1 MKLDSTSLPRLL
13 SAEDTAGG
21 ALPVRDSLT
30 GDPVPSNHNLSME
43 STPTFHGEVC
53 TTLALSFLGKKRILG
68 FVACDPGSAGALL
81 RESAQLVTWTGA
93 CGAERKAIRSE
104 SGTSPLLA
112 VPSEEKPVFRRDQ
125 LKINSSATAW
135 KVNCCVLQSG
145 GGGGGSDSFGS
156 WSEGFKAKSGDRRVY
171 CHISQ
176 TSPQASYLT
185 LFLGSKVPFPHPTL
199 GSKKEKRKKKVRLH
213 CAR

>member
-1 MKLDSTSLPRLL
+1 MKLGSTSLPRLL

-30 GDPVPSNHNLSME
+30 GDPMPSNHNLSIE
-43 STPTFHGEVC
+43 STQTFHGEVS
-53 TTLALSFLGKKRILG
+53 TTSALSFWGGGKRILG

-125 LKINSSATAW
+125 LKINSSATA
-135 KVNCCVLQSG
+135 
-145 GGGGGSDSFGS
+145 
-156 WSEGFKAKSGDRRVY
+156 
-171 CHISQ
+171 
-176 TSPQASYLT
+176 
-185 LFLGSKVPFPHPTL
+185 
-199 GSKKEKRKKKVRLH
+199 
-213 CAR
+213 